1 MAKRKDSI
9 DVVKFILASMIIILH
24 TIQMN
29 CFTNYFTY
37 GLLHMPQRLAVPLFF
52 IMSSYFFWNSINQA
66 ENPIKKFKKNIGR
79 WIFCYLFWSFIHL
92 RFYWFDWYYPTGGV
106 LWFFYAL
113 IIGNVIVFLVTRF
126 VKSKLLLAI
135 CAFILGLFM
144 ALADAWYGV
153 AIHIP
158 VVKAI
163 ITSYYEIFKTL
174 LSGFTYG
181 ILFSIVSYL
190 LDDVFRNGNRSI
202 KLSVKKNI
210 CITVVLLILYS
221 IEGWYTYIHTLPK
234 EYGFYLFM
242 VPLCISIFTLL
253 IKLDIKI
260 PYSSC
265 LGKLSTLMYYIHIMI
280 AYHWLSFYSGL
291 FADKSELVKDIHEL
305 VYVYVFATWIALII
319 YLISKKVK
327 ILRKLF

>member
-66 ENPIKKFKKNIGR
+66 ENPIKKFLKNIGR

-253 IKLDIKI
+253 IKL
-260 PYSSC
+260 
-265 LGKLSTLMYYIHIMI
+265 
-280 AYHWLSFYSGL
+280 
-291 FADKSELVKDIHEL
+291 V
-305 VYVYVFATWIALII
+305 
-319 YLISKKVK
+319 
-327 ILRKLF
+327 

>member
-1 MAKRKDSI
+1 M
-9 DVVKFILASMIIILH
+9 
-24 TIQMN
+24 
-29 CFTNYFTY
+29 
-37 GLLHMPQRLAVPLFF
+37 
-52 IMSSYFFWNSINQA
+52 NSINQA
-66 ENPIKKFKKNIGR
+66 ENPIKKFLKNIGR

-221 IEGWYTYIHTLPK
+221 IEGWYTYIHCLK
-234 EYGFYLFM
+234 NMDFIYLWFR
-242 VPLCISIFTLL
+242 
-253 IKLDIKI
+253 
-260 PYSSC
+260 
-265 LGKLSTLMYYIHIMI
+265 
-280 AYHWLSFYSGL
+280 
-291 FADKSELVKDIHEL
+291 
-305 VYVYVFATWIALII
+305 YVF
-319 YLISKKVK
+319 
-327 ILRKLF
+327 LFSHC